1 MANQNEKINPD
12 NILIFG
18 TTSEEIANAVE
29 ALSKEK
35 NVNSVRLENKVI
47 DDYIIQQSNA
57 ENKPISVD
65 EFTAD
70 KENQRIAEEKALTLW
85 NMMTNN
91 ATTDKAFDRIFTKSE
106 IVQKTTLTNKTL
118 GELLELLSLFG
129 FIVFTKGRYEFKFIF
144 GEETRKAEAYADIIE
159 TLSALNVNIA
169 RYKNL
174 HKDET
179 EQNSALD
186 ELRNN
191 LKELIK
197 I

>member
-35 NVNSVRLENKVI
+35 NVNPVRLENKVI
-47 DDYIIQQSNA
+47 DDYISQQSNA

-65 EFTAD
+65 AFAAD
-70 KENQRIAEEKALTLW
+70 KENQRRAEEKAVLLW
-85 NMMTNN
+85 NIITNN

-118 GELLELLSLFG
+118 GELLELLSFFG
-129 FIVFTKGRYEFKFIF
+129 FVVFTKGNYEFKFVF

-159 TLSALNVNIA
+159 TLSTLNINIV

-191 LKELIK
+191 LKKLIK